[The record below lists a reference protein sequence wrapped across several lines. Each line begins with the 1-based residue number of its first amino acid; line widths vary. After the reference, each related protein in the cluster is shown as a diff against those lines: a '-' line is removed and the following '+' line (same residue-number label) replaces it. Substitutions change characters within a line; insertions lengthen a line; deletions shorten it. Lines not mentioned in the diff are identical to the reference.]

1 MTNAKI
7 RKTYKY
13 ATDYTKDNTSSG
25 VVPFE
30 PEYAYHFIMGGHDDG
45 GMGDDLETVYGTSSY
60 GLPTTATGTA
70 DILYSRV
77 FETDEHNNDKIITQY
92 DFSTYIDCPD
102 HLDMAF
108 SNCGSTNNRIYT
120 SYAHKEVIWSAR
132 LYSTQSATISRSD
145 TTINTRFWKAT
156 AEISRE
162 IS

>member
-30 PEYAYHFIMGGHDDG
+30 PEYAYHFIMGGHVDG

-60 GLPTTATGTA
+60 GLPTTATGSA

-77 FETDEHNNDKIITQY
+77 FETDEHNDDKIITQY
-92 DFSTYIDCPD
+92 DLLGWGRRRRKF
-102 HLDMAF
+102 HGRFRENQRFL
-108 SNCGSTNNRIYT
+108 
-120 SYAHKEVIWSAR
+120 K
-132 LYSTQSATISRSD
+132 SD
-145 TTINTRFWKAT
+145 A
-156 AEISRE
+156 
-162 IS
+162 